1 MIESLSLQVKPYKRY
16 SICRFFNAIIIIIVD
31 HLVFYKVMYLTTIL
45 SGWLPVYRWEHTT
58 KIIGGIVL
66 ALPCNKYC
74 ITVYPSYTFIN
85 CHTYVS
91 TLRFVLINMILK
103 KKPKLHQKNLNEI
116 QIILCSVC
124 IIRVQNWP
132 SFKHRFKTFDKYLTA
147 VSYIAVFW
155 VFFIPLA
162 LRIG

>member
-1 MIESLSLQVKPYKRY
+1 M
-16 SICRFFNAIIIIIVD
+16 
-31 HLVFYKVMYLTTIL
+31 
-45 SGWLPVYRWEHTT
+45 
-58 KIIGGIVL
+58 L

-162 LRIG
+162 LRIGYRALSSYVLFSTVFVSDMRFLRSSHCDHITREGRPSCFTFHSFFSSCKPVHLMTALENSSL